1 MKKNLNRMLL
11 AVLVVALERRRCRL
25 SAAKHL
31 QQIHHQAGSNRASTD
46 LLDINSATKEQLDAL
61 PGIGAAYS
69 QKIIDGRPYAKKTDL
84 VKKKVSL
91 RPPTTRSR
99 TRSSRSRSNRSR
111 NLRERP
117 PCRPAR
123 SPDPL
128 AHDQSRRITMG
139 LLEDV
144 LAMARGS
151 LSSGGVPP
159 AQHATGLAAILEYV
173 NSPQVGGVAGLQ
185 KMFQAGW
192 TWQRDQFLDW
202 PGQNVPVSADQL
214 QNVLHG
220 GALQQ
225 VAQKAGIDP
234 TQLTGMMASFL
245 PHLVDKMTPNGEV
258 PNASTLQ
265 SMLKGLTG
273 SASA

>member
-1 MKKNLNRMLL
+1 
-11 AVLVVALERRRCRL
+11 
-25 SAAKHL
+25 
-31 QQIHHQAGSNRASTD
+31 
-46 LLDINSATKEQLDAL
+46 
-61 PGIGAAYS
+61 
-69 QKIIDGRPYAKKTDL
+69 
-84 VKKKVSL
+84 
-91 RPPTTRSR
+91 
-99 TRSSRSRSNRSR
+99 
-111 NLRERP
+111 
-117 PCRPAR
+117 
-123 SPDPL
+123 
-128 AHDQSRRITMG
+128 MG

-144 LAMARGS
+144 LAMAGGS

-185 KMFQAGW
+185 KMFQAGGLGNVISSW
-192 TWQRDQFLDW
+192 IGN
-202 PGQNVPVSADQL
+202 GQNVPVSADQL

-220 GALQQ
+220 GTLQQ

-234 TQLTGMMASFL
+234 SQLTGMMASLL

-273 SASA
+273 SASV